1 MAINLNRYDRINK
14 VDYSTDHG
22 NVHLVLWLAFYFI
35 HFSFLLNPFGIR
47 NYVDKMA
54 NFNERL
60 SLQWNDF
67 KDNVSS
73 AFGDF
78 CSPTMNMIR

>member
-1 MAINLNRYDRINK
+1 MHFNSCRAQRGVKLEELFSVPK
-14 VDYSTDHG
+14 
-22 NVHLVLWLAFYFI
+22 FI
-35 HFSFLLNPFGIR
+35 LYWLLNMLPQGTQRYPFGIR
-47 NYVDKMA
+47 NYVDKMT

-78 CSPTMNMIR
+78 CSATMNMIR